1 MTESKPRRSCRVA
14 LSFPIRVFGVDFRG
28 IDFTEEALTM
38 LVNLHGA
45 KIRLAHQLLPDAEI
59 RLVNHATGRDA
70 IFRVVSK
77 LQSSEPKFTYWGVEG
92 LDPTKNIWGVEIPR
106 LLTVDD
112 SKSQAELEC
121 PTCLHQESLPVDQA
135 LLLSLQEKGGL
146 ERTCHACNNSGVW
159 KLMSDDEA
167 YPG

>member
-1 MTESKPRRSCRVA
+1 MTDLKPRRSCRVA

-77 LQSSEPKFTYWGVEG
+77 LPSEESKFTYWGVEG
-92 LDPTKNIWGVEIPR
+92 LDPEKNIWGVEIPR
-106 LLTVDD
+106 LLYSDE
-112 SKSQAELEC
+112 SKPEAELQC
-121 PTCLHQESLPVDQA
+121 PTCPKQESMPVDQA
-135 LLLSLQEKGGL
+135 LLVSLQEKGGV
-146 ERTCHACNNSGVW
+146 ERACSACNNSGIW
-159 KLMSDDEA
+159 KLLPNEA
-167 YPG
+167 P